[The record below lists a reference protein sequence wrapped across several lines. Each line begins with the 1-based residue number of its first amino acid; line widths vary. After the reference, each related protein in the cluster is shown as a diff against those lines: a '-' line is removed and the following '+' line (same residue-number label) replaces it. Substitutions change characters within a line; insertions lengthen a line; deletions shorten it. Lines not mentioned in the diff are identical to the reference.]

1 VKSKQN
7 YPSKFKFLAILTG
20 GFLVG
25 TEIPKHC
32 ETRLERR
39 KRSRKKVSLMAKG
52 KYEYWLTPDGLTRL
66 EAYARD
72 GLTDELI
79 AEKMGIRRETLY
91 DWKNKFDNISNA
103 LKRGKEVVDT
113 EVENKLY
120 QRAMGY
126 TYEEITQEPV
136 KDRDTGEIS
145 MQVTKIVK
153 KEVQP
158 DTTAQIFWLKNR
170 KPTEWRDK
178 TNVELT
184 GKDGGPVE
192 IESPR
197 ERIERRIAVTAS
209 RGREKEDTE

>member
-1 VKSKQN
+1 
-7 YPSKFKFLAILTG
+7 
-20 GFLVG
+20 
-25 TEIPKHC
+25 
-32 ETRLERR
+32 
-39 KRSRKKVSLMAKG
+39 MAKG

-197 ERIERRIAVTAS
+197 ERIERRIAITAS